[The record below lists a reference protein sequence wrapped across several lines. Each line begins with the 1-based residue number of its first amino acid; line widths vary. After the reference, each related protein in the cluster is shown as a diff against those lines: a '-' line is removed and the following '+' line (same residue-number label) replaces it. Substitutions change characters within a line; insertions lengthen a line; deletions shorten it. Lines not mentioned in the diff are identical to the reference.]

1 MEPVYNPIKIAEKMF
16 DEGYSCSQAL
26 LCAFA
31 PRYGLERNTA
41 LKLASPF
48 GGGIARRGG
57 LCGAASGAIMVLG
70 LHGGRTDPD
79 DTETRDRNDAL
90 VCEFVDRYT
99 RDNGALYCNDLTG
112 VDISD
117 DTAREAGKESGAFE
131 KVCPGVVRYAAQ
143 LVEELTTRP

>member
-1 MEPVYNPIKIAEKMF
+1 MNPVPIAEQMF

-31 PRYGLERNTA
+31 PRYGLDRETA

-70 LHGGRTDPD
+70 LHGGRTEPD
-79 DTETRDRNDAL
+79 DDETRDRNDAL
-90 VCEFVDRYT
+90 VREFLDRFST
-99 RDNGALYCNDLTG
+99 EKGALFCNDLTG

-117 DTAREAGKESGAFE
+117 EKARTAAKDAGTYERI
-131 KVCPGVVRYAAQ
+131 CPGLVGFAAQ
-143 LVEELTTRP
+143 LVEELTARS